1 MKAPPSI
8 KNNTVR
14 IANPPIY
21 IVFLPIKSTVA
32 TVTQYPGTNP
42 NAAIIIYPT
51 AAWYRVL

>member
-1 MKAPPSI
+1 LKAPPSI

-51 AAWYRVL
+51 AA